1 MIKNTNWRN
10 TIKNLD
16 KILNNDRERILD
28 NWLSEDRVLR
38 ILEKHKIDID
48 FFKLNYA
55 SGVIDYFHRVF
66 KGEVSSGTCPSMNN
80 FIDYLSNE
88 NITSEEVF
96 MICSNAKKAV
106 IKLSLQESN
115 AKEFEAIDEIQ
126 NLFDDNLFG
135 VLKVF
140 SDKLFEKEAML
151 LNQSKH
157 AAMGK
162 MMEYTTHQWKE
173 PLALATFSISK
184 IEYKY
189 KVNELSEDVFNKEV
203 ENIKSSLIH
212 MNQTIND
219 FKDFFNTKREKVNF
233 NLANSI
239 CDIYSLIEPLFKTN
253 NITLEKNCGNTI
265 MVTTYKNDFDQVIL
279 NILSNAKDALIDNHI
294 LDKTVSISVDH
305 LEEEHRVRIV
315 ISDNGGGI
323 PEESLTE
330 IFNPYFTTKNDGSG
344 IGLYMTK
351 VIIEKY
357 IGGSVKA
364 ENKHHDFGYGA
375 CFTIELGLD

>member
-1 MIKNTNWRN
+1 MIN
-10 TIKNLD
+10 
-16 KILNNDRERILD
+16 ILENHKHLILD
-28 NWLSEDRVLR
+28 TWLSDERVIN
-38 ILEKHKIDID
+38 ILQLHKIDID
-48 FFKLNYA
+48 FFKINYA
-55 SGVIDYFHRVF
+55 MGVLDYFHKVF
-66 KGEVSSGTCPSMNN
+66 LGEQASGTCPSMNN
-80 FIDYLSNE
+80 FIEYLSNE

-96 MICSNAKKAV
+96 MICSNAKQAV
-106 IKLSLQESN
+106 IKLALESKT
-115 AKEFEAIDEIQ
+115 KEYEVIEKIQ
-126 NLFDDNLFG
+126 RLFDDNLFG

-157 AAMGK
+157 ATMGK

-189 KVNELSEDVFNKEV
+189 KVNELSDDIFNKEV

-219 FKDFFNTKREKVNF
+219 FKDFFNTKREKTNF

-253 NITLEKNCGNTI
+253 NITLIKKCTSTLMI
-265 MVTTYKNDFDQVIL
+265 TTYKNDFDQVIL
-279 NILSNAKDALIDNHI
+279 NILSNAKDALIEHKIEN
-294 LDKTVSISVDH
+294 KTVAISVEH
-305 LEEEHRVRIV
+305 LSEENKVRIL

-323 PEESLTE
+323 KEEYIE
-330 IFNPYFTTKNDGSG
+330 AIFNPYFTKKDDGR
-344 IGLYMTK
+344 
-351 VIIEKY
+351 
-357 IGGSVKA
+357 GS
-364 ENKHHDFGYGA
+364 
-375 CFTIELGLD
+375 